1 MVNGSLNQQKP
12 IAAQHIGKGRYIMK
26 KIASNKLT
34 ALILPVITILSL
46 ALYVRMLTRPISYGM
61 VYYSNTPVAGFEFE
75 SSTVFHRG
83 NKMTVENSN
92 FDGPQE
98 YYYYY
103 KDGRVFFCIAATE
116 EEYLAEV
123 EEINANWEEARS
135 IPFYSAE
142 INAYTCTDSSPEAVS
157 TQVCRGAK
165 ICAIAF
171 GLVEVCL
178 AGLTAAAF
186 IYRKKQR
193 SNAA

>member
-1 MVNGSLNQQKP
+1 
-12 IAAQHIGKGRYIMK
+12 MK

-61 VYYSNTPVAGFEFE
+61 EYYSNAPVAGFEFE
-75 SSTVFHRG
+75 SSTIFHRG
-83 NKMTVENSN
+83 NKVTVENSN
-92 FDGPQE
+92 FDRPQE

-103 KDGRVFFCIAATE
+103 KDGYVFLCFAMTD
-116 EEYLAEV
+116 EEYRVEV
-123 EEINANWEEARS
+123 DEINANWEEALS
-135 IPFYSAE
+135 TPFYAAK
-142 INAYTCTDSSPEAVS
+142 INAFSCTDSSPEVVS

-165 ICAIAF
+165 IFAAAF

-186 IYRKKQR
+186 IYRKKQ
-193 SNAA
+193 SSK